1 MAALL
6 RASCAF
12 VLVWLAAA
20 AGARAADP
28 VSFPGSSWSGTGVI
42 AANIKDAGK
51 VVGEI
56 AFDLD
61 FGPQADPA
69 LAADQFLLVLDD
81 GMESLDVTGT
91 WAVDEKGR
99 LVLALDVNALAAELS
114 AVTLHVCVDVL
125 GLGPECDLIPLLDVI
140 LDPTKQKLKLKGKS
154 KDGLESLK
162 AKGKFPF
169 AFFWEGEPVARVSI
183 GFKANRDVTRD

>member
-1 MAALL
+1 MVTLL

-12 VLVWLAAA
+12 LLVWLGA
-20 AGARAADP
+20 AGARAAEP

-42 AANIKDAGK
+42 AANVKGAGK
-51 VVGEI
+51 VMGEI

-69 LAADQFLLVLDD
+69 LADDQFLLVLDD
-81 GMESLDVTGT
+81 GMETLEVTGT

-99 LVLALDVNALAAELS
+99 LLLALDVNALAAELS
-114 AVTLHVCVDVL
+114 DLVLHVCADVL
-125 GLGPECDLIPLLDVI
+125 GLGSQCDLIPLLDVV
-140 LDPTKQKLKLKGKS
+140 LDPAKQKLKLKGKS
-154 KDGLESLK
+154 KDGLENLK

-169 AFFWEGEPVARVSI
+169 AFFLDGEPVGRVSI